1 MILTAIYHMF
11 TTGEEF
17 NPSDLFKIDMPQEMQ
32 DKQKEKAISQAIK
45 LLTAQGLIKA
55 ADISMGLTNGC

>member
-17 NPSDLFKIDMPQEMQ
+17 NPCDLYKIDMPAEMQ
-32 DKQKEKAISQAIK
+32 NKQKAVKEAVRF
-45 LLTAQGLIKA
+45 LIE
-55 ADISMGLTNGC
+55 DI